1 MKITRKQL
9 RQIISEITT
18 KDPDELERS
27 KEAIAGSPPA
37 IKYDAWL
44 FELMKILNIE
54 NPDNIPDIT
63 TYDAHQNNMTPQ
75 RYAEVIGEP
84 SSQESEQEKIQ
95 RMEREADP
103 VPEDMEGE
111 FEQFLKSV
119 ESGKV
124 IDLDDRR

>member
-1 MKITRKQL
+1 MKITRRQL

-18 KDPDELERS
+18 RDPSELERS

-75 RYAEVIGEP
+75 RYADLIGEP
-84 SSQESEQEKIQ
+84 SSNDEEMTSSPVSGDSE
-95 RMEREADP
+95 
-103 VPEDMEGE
+103 EDWIYDLEGE
-111 FEQFLKSV
+111 MEAKMQGI
-119 ESGKV
+119 ESGSV
-124 IDLDDRR
+124 VDLDDMR